1 MNPNATALGF
11 VMLTNTTTATSVGNN
26 VVGIADQMLDRYD
39 AATFIREK
47 IGVPIEAIDLER
59 AAKAGTGP
67 VFRRW
72 GRSRPLYR
80 KADLIEWAS
89 SKLSAPIRP
98 RRVEAR

>member
-1 MNPNATALGF
+1 
-11 VMLTNTTTATSVGNN
+11 MLTNTTTAASAANN

-72 GRSRPLYR
+72 GHSRPLYR
-80 KADLIEWAS
+80 RADLVAWAA
-89 SKLSAPIRP
+89 SKLSPPIHP
-98 RRVEAR
+98 RRAAR